1 MIDPH
6 SGSGDGLGTPA
17 RRAYAVAPHDTDP
30 LPVLAK
36 ALWVGAAGTVALRAI
51 DGTEDVSFT
60 VPAGQILPVR
70 VSHVRAAG
78 TSAGNLVALA

>member
-6 SGSGDGLGTPA
+6 AGSGDGLGTPA
-17 RRAYAVAPHDTDP
+17 RRALAVTPHDTDA
-30 LPVLAK
+30 LPILAK
-36 ALWVGAAGTVALRAI
+36 ALWVGTAGSVVLRAV
-51 DGTEDVSFT
+51 DGATDVSFT

-70 VSHVRAAG
+70 ASHVRATG